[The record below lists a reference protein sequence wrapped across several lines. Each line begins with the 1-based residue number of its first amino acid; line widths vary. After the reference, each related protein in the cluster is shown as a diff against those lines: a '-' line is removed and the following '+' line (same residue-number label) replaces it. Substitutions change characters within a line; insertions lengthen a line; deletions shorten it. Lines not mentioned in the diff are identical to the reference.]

1 MLQAMKILDLLKEHI
16 TKIVYV
22 LVIIWYNKSII
33 SKQTPKSVLLLLIG
47 NKNDLKDMREVS
59 YEEKE
64 RFAKSNNM
72 IFLETQLNLAIILMI
87 FL

>member
-1 MLQAMKILDLLKEHI
+1 MKIFDLLQEHI

-22 LVIIWYNKSII
+22 LASIWYNKSII